1 MMNNIL
7 QNIMMSRMN
16 PQMRAQIQNIHK
28 MAMQGGN
35 PEQFLM
41 QKFGNNPQF
50 QQVVNLVRGKSPEEL
65 NNYLGNI
72 YNSLNNGQ
80 SLN

>member
-7 QNIMMSRMN
+7 QTIMMN
-16 PQMRAQIQNIHK
+16 KIPPQMRSQIENIHK

-35 PEQFLM
+35 PEQYLM

-50 QQVVNLVRGKSPEEL
+50 QQAVNLVRSKSPDEL

-80 SLN
+80 SLV

>member
-1 MMNNIL
+1 MINNVL

-16 PQMRAQIQNIHK
+16 PQMRSQIENIHR

-35 PEQFLM
+35 PEQYLM
-41 QKFGNNPQF
+41 QQFGNDPKF
-50 QQVVNLVRGKSPEEL
+50 QQVVNLVRNKSPEEL

-72 YNSLNNGQ
+72 YNSFNKPNMA
-80 SLN
+80 